1 MRSIVALFALL
12 LGGCFSYVALGTAT
26 PRRGT
31 DVIAKLSAP
40 LAVALQDV
48 TVREVNAT
56 TGKVTYADDDSL
68 VLAVEHFRSEAGTDY
83 PGLGTTIT
91 IRRDHIAELQER
103 RIAAGKTDHAAVGRG
118 RGGAR
123 SHRVLGRTA
132 LGVELRRTAGSADA
146 PVRTSSRATRRMP
159 RRSHGLTPLR
169 PQPPHP
175 LLPLLERARPVVL
188 QQPGQGAVRE
198 HAAAGLTRRAV
209 IDFVLGIAD
218 PLYR

>member
-103 RIAAGKTDHAAVGRG
+103 RIAAGKTMLLLGAGAA
-118 RGGAR
+118 
-123 SHRVLGRTA
+123 A
-132 LGVELRRTAGSADA
+132 LGAIVYSVG
-146 PVRTSSRATRRMP
+146 
-159 RRSHGLTPLR
+159 
-169 PQPPHP
+169 P
-175 LLPLLERARPVVL
+175 LLGSSSGAP
-188 QQPGQGAVRE
+188 PGPP
-198 HAAAGLTRRAV
+198 T
-209 IDFVLGIAD
+209 
-218 PLYR
+218 PP